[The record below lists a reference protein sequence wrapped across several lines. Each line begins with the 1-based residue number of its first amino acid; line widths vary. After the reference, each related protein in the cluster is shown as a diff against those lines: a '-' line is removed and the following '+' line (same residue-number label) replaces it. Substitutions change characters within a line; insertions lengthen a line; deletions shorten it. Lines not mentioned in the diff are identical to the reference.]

1 MCDKQGFDFGQRKRS
16 DCVYCKNYFGIKG
29 DILNLNNYEQGGFE
43 EYARAVSE
51 LFEQDSR
58 RFNRALPEEEEAKI

>member
-1 MCDKQGFDFGQRKRS
+1 M
-16 DCVYCKNYFGIKG
+16 
-29 DILNLNNYEQGGFE
+29 NLNNYEQDGFE

-58 RFNRALPEEEEAKI
+58 RFNRVLPEEEEAKVR

>member
-1 MCDKQGFDFGQRKRS
+1 M
-16 DCVYCKNYFGIKG
+16 NIKS
-29 DILNLNNYEQGGFE
+29 YEQDGFE

-58 RFNRALPEEEEAKI
+58 RFNRALPEEEEAKVK

>member
-1 MCDKQGFDFGQRKRS
+1 MNL
-16 DCVYCKNYFGIKG
+16 YNYQQ
-29 DILNLNNYEQGGFE
+29 DEFE

-58 RFNRALPEEEEAKI
+58 RFNRALSEEEEAKV